1 MDRKATYGE
10 YLSSVNQRYNKLS
23 DDEKD
28 VIRSMRGTQEGLVLS
43 KVLGTELALAE
54 LGRIVKPTANV
65 KKRGLGTR

>member
-10 YLSSVNQRYNKLS
+10 YLSSVNQRYSKLS
-23 DDEKD
+23 EDEKD

-54 LGRIVKPTANV
+54 LGRTVKPTANV

>member
-54 LGRIVKPTANV
+54 LGRTVKPTATV